1 MFLCQPLLDVLI
13 ARGIEDIDSFIEL
26 PSWNDLPDPESIP
39 GITDAV
45 DRVLAAV
52 RDKQRIAIF
61 GDYDCDGILGTHILR
76 SVLASLGVQARA
88 YLPHRDEGYGLSS
101 CAVHKFSLCGTDLL
115 ITVDNGIN
123 AQREILLAQRL
134 GVDVIVIDHHR
145 IQEQVDTLAV
155 WSQEFCGAGLAA
167 LFAKNLAL
175 RASWKDER
183 VERLQAA
190 MGQYAA
196 IASVAD
202 CVPLQN
208 ATRTLARL
216 GMREL
221 ARAENCGLRELLRVS
236 CADPANPDSNDL
248 AFGVAPRINAA
259 GRIDHPAAALSVF
272 EAARDEDAARR
283 CVETLDQ
290 LNQQRRQLV
299 AAEFGR
305 LCTEI
310 PQPAPSALVLY
321 REACPKGIAGLLAAK
336 CVERFRVP
344 SIVLVPSPES
354 NLAVGSGRSVAG
366 FDLAQA
372 LEQFRR
378 FFKRFGGHAQA
389 VGVTMPIGQIEAFAK
404 EFTIFVEGLKLERDR
419 EIREDGELV
428 LATVGKRFDEQLAL
442 LEPFGEGNPAP
453 VFLLRGVEVAS
464 LRNRWARIRQ
474 GRFSLEALC
483 WDLAPQ
489 VGMRGSCLIEF
500 HGKRRVL
507 RCFREG
513 DQRGCKAI

>member
-1 MFLCQPLLDVLI
+1 MFLCQSLLEVLI
-13 ARGIEDIDSFIEL
+13 ARGIEDIDSFIQP
-26 PSWNDLPDPESIP
+26 PSWSDLPKPTSIP
-39 GITDAV
+39 GMTEAV

-52 RDKQRIAIF
+52 RDKKRIAIF

-76 SVLASLGVQARA
+76 SVLASLGVRARA

-101 CAVHKFSLCGTDLL
+101 CAVHKFSLCGTGLL

-123 AQREILLAQRL
+123 AQREILLAERL

-145 IQEQVDTLAV
+145 IQEQANTLAV

-167 LFAKNLAL
+167 LFAMTLAL
-175 RASWKDER
+175 RAGWKDER

-190 MGQYAA
+190 MSRYAA

-202 CVPLQN
+202 CVPLQRGS
-208 ATRTLARL
+208 RTIARL

-236 CADPANPDSNDL
+236 CADPANLDSNDL

-283 CVETLDQ
+283 SVERLDQ
-290 LNQQRRQLV
+290 LNLQRRQLV
-299 AAEFGR
+299 AEHFDG
-305 LCTEI
+305 LCAEI
-310 PQPAPSALVLY
+310 PQPAPPALVLY

-336 CVERFRVP
+336 CVERFGVP
-344 SIVLVPSPES
+344 SIVLAASPES
-354 NLAVGSGRSVAG
+354 GFVVGSGRSVAG
-366 FDLAQA
+366 FDLAEA
-372 LEQFRR
+372 LEQFRG
-378 FFKRFGGHAQA
+378 FFKRCGGHAQA
-389 VGVTMPIGQIEAFAK
+389 VGLTMLIGQIEAFAK
-404 EFTIFVEGLKLERDR
+404 EFSSFVEDLKLDRNR
-419 EIREDGELV
+419 EIRGDGELV
-428 LATVGKRFDEQLAL
+428 QATAGKHLDEQLAL

-453 VFLLRGVEVAS
+453 IFRLRAIEVVS
-464 LRNRWARIRQ
+464 VKNRWVRIRQ
-474 GRFSLEALC
+474 GRFSLDALC
-483 WDLAPQ
+483 WDLAAQ

-500 HGKRRVL
+500 RDKRRVL
-507 RCFREG
+507 KSFREDDRQG
-513 DQRGCKAI
+513 SRAI

>member
-13 ARGIEDIDSFIEL
+13 GRGIEDVDSFIQP
-26 PSWNDLPDPESIP
+26 PSWNDLPDPMSIA
-39 GITDAV
+39 GMTDAV

-52 RDKQRIAIF
+52 RDKKRIAIF
-61 GDYDCDGILGTHILR
+61 GDYDCDGILSTHILR
-76 SVLASLGVQARA
+76 SVLASLGVPARA

-101 CAVHKFSLCGTDLL
+101 CVVHKFSLSGTDLL

-123 AQREILLAQRL
+123 AHREILLAQRL

-145 IQEQVDTLAV
+145 IQERANTLAV

-167 LFAKNLAL
+167 LFAMALAL
-175 RASWKDER
+175 RVGWKAER

-190 MGQYAA
+190 VSQYAA

-208 ATRTLARL
+208 GTRKLARL

-221 ARAENCGLRELLRVS
+221 VRAENCGLQELLRVS

-259 GRIDHPAAALSVF
+259 GRIDHPARALSVF
-272 EAARDEDAARR
+272 EAARDEDAARKR
-283 CVETLDQ
+283 VAMLDE

-299 AAEFGR
+299 AAEFGK
-305 LCTEI
+305 LCAEI
-310 PQPAPSALVLY
+310 PQPAPPALVLY
-321 REACPKGIAGLLAAK
+321 RESCPKGIAGLLGAK
-336 CVERFRVP
+336 CVERFSVP
-344 SIVLVPSPES
+344 SIVLAPSPES
-354 NLAVGSGRSVAG
+354 GLVVGSGRSVAG
-366 FDLAQA
+366 FDLAEA
-372 LEQFRR
+372 LEQFRG

-389 VGVTMPIGQIEAFAK
+389 IGLTMPIGQIEAFRK
-404 EFTIFVEGLKLERDR
+404 EFTSFVEGLKLDRSR

-428 LATVGKRFDEQLAL
+428 LATAGKRFDEQLAL
-442 LEPFGEGNPAP
+442 FEPFGEGNPAP
-453 VFLLRGVEVAS
+453 IFLLRSVEVAS
-464 LRNRWARIRQ
+464 LRNRWVRISQ

-483 WDLAPQ
+483 WDFAPQ
-489 VGMRGSCLIEF
+489 VGMRGSCLVEF
-500 HGKRRVL
+500 RGKRRVL
-507 RCFREG
+507 KSFREG
-513 DQRGCKAI
+513 DQHGSGAI

>member
-13 ARGIEDIDSFIEL
+13 GRGIEDVDSFIQP
-26 PSWNDLPDPESIP
+26 PSWNDLPGPESIP
-39 GITDAV
+39 GMTSAV

-52 RDKQRIAIF
+52 RDKQRVAIF

-101 CAVHKFSLCGTDLL
+101 CAVHKFSMSGTDLL

-123 AQREILLAQRL
+123 AQREILLAKRL
-134 GVDVIVIDHHR
+134 GVDVIVVDHHR
-145 IQEQVDTLAV
+145 IQEQANTLAV

-167 LFAKNLAL
+167 LFAMTLAL
-175 RASWKDER
+175 RAGWKDTR

-190 MGQYAA
+190 MSQYAA

-202 CVPLQN
+202 CVPLQSG
-208 ATRTLARL
+208 TRTLARL

-221 ARAENCGLRELLRVS
+221 ARAENCGLRELLRLS
-236 CADPANPDSNDL
+236 CADPTNPDSNDL

-259 GRIDHPAAALSVF
+259 GRIDHPARALSVF
-272 EAARDEDAARR
+272 EAARDEGAAKRA
-283 CVETLDQ
+283 VETLNE

-299 AAEFGR
+299 AAHFGGV
-305 LCTEI
+305 CTEI
-310 PQPAPSALVLY
+310 PQPAPPALVLY

-336 CVERFRVP
+336 CVERFKVP
-344 SIVLVPSPES
+344 TIVLAPAPEPG
-354 NLAVGSGRSVAG
+354 LVVGSGRSVAG
-366 FDLAQA
+366 FDLAEA
-372 LEQFRR
+372 LEHFRG

-389 VGVTMPIGQIEAFAK
+389 VGLCMPIGQIEAFSK
-404 EFTIFVEGLKLERDR
+404 EFAVFVDGLKLERNY

-428 LATVGKRFDEQLAL
+428 LATAGKHFDQQLAL

-453 VFLLRGVEVAS
+453 VFLIRCVEVAS
-464 LRNRWARIRQ
+464 LRNRWVRIRQ
-474 GRFSLEALC
+474 GRFSLESLC
-483 WDLAPQ
+483 WDLSLKE
-489 VGMRGSCLIEF
+489 GMRGDCLIEF
-500 HGKRRVL
+500 RGKRRIL
-507 RCFREG
+507 RDFRPAG
-513 DQRGCKAI
+513 ATA

>member
-13 ARGIEDIDSFIEL
+13 GRGIEDVDSFIQP
-26 PSWNDLPDPESIP
+26 PSWNDLPGPESIP
-39 GITDAV
+39 GMTSAV

-52 RDKQRIAIF
+52 RDKQRVAIF

-76 SVLASLGVQARA
+76 SVLASLGVPARA

-101 CAVHKFSLCGTDLL
+101 CAIHKFSMSGTDLL

-145 IQEQVDTLAV
+145 IQEQANTLGV

-167 LFAKNLAL
+167 LFAMTLAL
-175 RASWKDER
+175 RAGWKDER

-190 MGQYAA
+190 MSQYAA

-208 ATRTLARL
+208 GTRILARL

-221 ARAENCGLRELLRVS
+221 GRTENCGLRELLRIS

-248 AFGVAPRINAA
+248 AFGLAPRINAA
-259 GRIDHPAAALSVF
+259 GRIDHPARALSVF
-272 EAARDEDAARR
+272 EAARDEDAARKS
-283 CVETLDQ
+283 VERLDQ

-299 AAEFGR
+299 AEHFHG
-305 LCTEI
+305 LCGEI
-310 PQPAPSALVLY
+310 QLPAPAALVLY

-336 CVERFRVP
+336 CVERFNVP
-344 SIVLVPSPES
+344 SIVLAPSTES
-354 NLAVGSGRSVAG
+354 GMAVGSGRSVAG
-366 FDLAQA
+366 FDLAAA
-372 LEQFRR
+372 LEQFRG
-378 FFKRFGGHAQA
+378 FFKRFGGYAQA
-389 VGVTMPIGQIEAFAK
+389 VGLSMPIGRIEAFSM
-404 EFTIFVEGLKLERDR
+404 EFAAFVDGLKLERNY

-428 LATVGKRFDEQLAL
+428 LATAGKHFDQQLAL

-453 VFLLRGVEVAS
+453 VFLIRCVEVAS
-464 LRNRWARIRQ
+464 LRNRWVRIRQ

-483 WDLAPQ
+483 WDLSPK
-489 VGMRGSCLIEF
+489 VGTFGDCLIEF
-500 HGKRRVL
+500 RGKRRIL
-507 RCFREG
+507 RDFRVAG
-513 DQRGCKAI
+513 AVA

>member
-13 ARGIEDIDSFIEL
+13 ARGIEDVDSFIEP
-26 PSWNDLPDPESIP
+26 PSWNDLPDPLSMA
-39 GITDAV
+39 GMTQAV
-45 DRVLAAV
+45 DRVLAAI
-52 RDKQRIAIF
+52 RDKQRIAVF

-76 SVLASLGVQARA
+76 SVLAIFGVQARA

-101 CAVHKFSLCGTDLL
+101 CAVHKFSRGGTDLL

-145 IQEQVDTLAV
+145 IQEQANTLAV

-167 LFAKNLAL
+167 LFAMALAL
-175 RASWKDER
+175 RAGWKEER

-190 MGQYAA
+190 VSQYAA
-196 IASVAD
+196 IASIAD
-202 CVPLQN
+202 CVPLQKG
-208 ATRTLARL
+208 TRTLVRL
-216 GMREL
+216 GMREF
-221 ARAENCGLRELLRVS
+221 ARAENCGLQELLRIS

-272 EAARDEDAARR
+272 EATRDEDAARKS
-283 CVETLDQ
+283 VGTLDQ

-299 AAEFGR
+299 AGHFGELCAE
-305 LCTEI
+305 I
-310 PQPAPSALVLY
+310 SQPVPSALVLY

-336 CVERFRVP
+336 CVERFDVP
-344 SIVLVPSPES
+344 SIVLAPSPEPG
-354 NLAVGSGRSVAG
+354 LVVGSGRSVAG
-366 FDLAQA
+366 FDLAEA
-372 LEQFRR
+372 LGQFRQ

-389 VGVTMPIGQIEAFAK
+389 VGLTMPVGRIEAFAK
-404 EFTIFVEGLKLERDR
+404 EFTIFVESLKLERNH

-428 LATVGKRFDEQLAL
+428 LATAGKHFDEQLAL

-453 VFLLRGVEVAS
+453 VFLVRGVEVAS
-464 LRNRWARIRQ
+464 LRNRWVRIRQ

-483 WDLAPQ
+483 WDVAPQ
-489 VGMRGSCLIEF
+489 AGMRGSCLVEF
-500 HGKRRVL
+500 RGKRRVL
-507 RCFREG
+507 RCFREE
-513 DQRGCKAI
+513 DRESSRAI